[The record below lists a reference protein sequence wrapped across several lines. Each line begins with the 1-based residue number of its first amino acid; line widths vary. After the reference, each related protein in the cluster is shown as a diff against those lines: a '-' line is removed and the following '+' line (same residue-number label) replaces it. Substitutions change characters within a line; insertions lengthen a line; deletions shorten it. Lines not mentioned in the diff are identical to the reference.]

1 MRSTPATAVAAP
13 SWAAAL
19 PALWLLAR
27 AQAAHA
33 DARDQHLHHRQQCT
47 GHKHCAK
54 LLRQAARAMLTT
66 AARVYH
72 ASPRAA
78 LDRAATASATR

>member
-1 MRSTPATAVAAP
+1 MRSAPATVAAAP
-13 SWAAAL
+13 TWAAAL

-27 AQAAHA
+27 AQAVHA

-54 LLRQAARAMLTT
+54 LLRQAARAMLST

-78 LDRAATASATR
+78 LDRAAASAAC

>member
-1 MRSTPATAVAAP
+1 MCSTATPVAAAP

-33 DARDQHLHHRQQCT
+33 DARDKHLHHRQQCT

-54 LLRQAARAMLTT
+54 RLRQAARALLAT

-78 LDRAATASATR
+78 LDRAAASSAR